1 MPTGL
6 EIFTQPAVIKPTI
19 GSVFNN
25 LNAQAKQQK
34 RLYIGNVPAQVQDD
48 ELIDFFNRAMV
59 NGRKTTQP
67 GNPIIACQMNRD
79 KAYAFLEFRT
89 AEEASAG
96 KILYTKITNLF
107 VCAKFSI
114 FFFEALSFY
123 GNWKG
128 R

>member
-34 RLYIGNVPAQVQDD
+34 RLYVGNVPAQVQDE
-48 ELIDFFNRAMV
+48 ELIEFFNRAMV

-96 KILYTKITNLF
+96 KLLYKKTNLYF
-107 VCAKFSI
+107 
-114 FFFEALSFY
+114 
-123 GNWKG
+123 
-128 R
+128 